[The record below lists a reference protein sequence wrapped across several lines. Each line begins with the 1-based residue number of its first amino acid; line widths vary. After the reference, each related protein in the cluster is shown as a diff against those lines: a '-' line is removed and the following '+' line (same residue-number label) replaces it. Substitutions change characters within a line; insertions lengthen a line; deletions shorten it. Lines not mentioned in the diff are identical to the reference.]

1 MGFSSFSFPGF
12 LLSGGN
18 CNDSASGSFLFVFF
32 CFLIGLLWF
41 CFHYLFIYFFYA
53 CLCGIL
59 SFWVFW
65 KSYVLVA
72 KLWFCLIY
80 AATDVCSW
88 DFVVFEFNC
97 DGVMWFLILFCSI
110 MLFLNSNY
118 FGVYSS

>member
-1 MGFSSFSFPGF
+1 MGFSSFLFPGF

-18 CNDSASGSFLFVFF
+18 CNDSASGSFLFV

-41 CFHYLFIYFFYA
+41 CFNNA
-53 CLCGIL
+53 CLYGIL

-72 KLWFCLIY
+72 KLWFYLIY

-88 DFVVFEFNC
+88 DFVVFEFNR

-118 FGVYSS
+118 PVVCYSFTMFL

>member
-1 MGFSSFSFPGF
+1 MVQRNGLRKLSSNRM
-12 LLSGGN
+12 LLF
-18 CNDSASGSFLFVFF
+18 GSFLFV

-41 CFHYLFIYFFYA
+41 CFNNA
-53 CLCGIL
+53 CLYGIL

-88 DFVVFEFNC
+88 DFVVFELKLSR
-97 DGVMWFLILFCSI
+97 GL
-110 MLFLNSNY
+110 LFLHYVLIEVLKQSKQIT
-118 FGVYSS
+118 F